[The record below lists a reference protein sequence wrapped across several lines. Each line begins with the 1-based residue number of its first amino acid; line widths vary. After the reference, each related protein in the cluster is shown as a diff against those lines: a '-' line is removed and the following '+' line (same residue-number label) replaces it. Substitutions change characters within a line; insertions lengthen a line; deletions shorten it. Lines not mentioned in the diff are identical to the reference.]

1 MTAVHLRVLAVGAFS
16 SFAPTLMLAQTQ
28 ARIDL
33 ATGEVRFQG
42 QPAYG
47 ALVIT
52 PTIQSTTAGLR
63 VWSAGQFALA
73 NTGSTR
79 STLQSVVTT
88 RKPLLFGLSPLLS
101 VRGQDDPLAAD
112 VRNRRADGLLGVS
125 IGNARLG
132 ASVGVGLARSVHGT
146 TNRDV
151 QTSSADVHLAR
162 GPFQMRLGYAGNAF
176 DAPGAMRSSQ
186 AGFSLVRTRLS
197 DITSD
202 ASWKYRGFEIGGFVG
217 RRVGG
222 NLDHGRN
229 WGGGFATL
237 ALNDRIALVARQETA
252 PSDPTRHLAAQ
263 RISTI
268 GFRIRPS
275 FTRARFDDGSDAA
288 QFRREFQLTRVGGD
302 QHGIRVYLPGAARV
316 EVAGS
321 FTQWTPAAMRSTGG
335 GWWELVLPLT
345 SGLHSLNVRADGG
358 SWMVPPGLES
368 VSDEFNGTVGV
379 LLIP

>member
-132 ASVGVGLARSVHGT
+132 ASVGVGLASGWRAACMARRIVTSRRPAPMSISHAVLSRCALATPGMRSMPLARCAAH
-146 TNRDV
+146 RRAFR
-151 QTSSADVHLAR
+151 SSA
-162 GPFQMRLGYAGNAF
+162 
-176 DAPGAMRSSQ
+176 PGSP
-186 AGFSLVRTRLS
+186 
-197 DITSD
+197 TS
-202 ASWKYRGFEIGGFVG
+202 
-217 RRVGG
+217 
-222 NLDHGRN
+222 
-229 WGGGFATL
+229 
-237 ALNDRIALVARQETA
+237 
-252 PSDPTRHLAAQ
+252 P
-263 RISTI
+263 
-268 GFRIRPS
+268 
-275 FTRARFDDGSDAA
+275 
-288 QFRREFQLTRVGGD
+288 LT
-302 QHGIRVYLPGAARV
+302 P
-316 EVAGS
+316 AGS
-321 FTQWTPAAMRSTGG
+321 IAVSKSADSSAVASVAIWTTGA
-335 GWWELVLPLT
+335 T
-345 SGLHSLNVRADGG
+345 
-358 SWMVPPGLES
+358 
-368 VSDEFNGTVGV
+368 GV
-379 LLIP
+379 VDSRLWH